1 MAPLLQIKN
10 LSKSFGARAIF
21 RNAALGL
28 HAGQKIGVIGRNG
41 AGKSTLF
48 RMIVG
53 TEERDSGDWATS
65 GDFRPAYLSQD
76 ARFGA
81 DETVLE
87 FLMRSSGAE
96 SWECARM
103 AARFQIGEERQA
115 TAAENLSGGYQMR
128 VRLAAMLLE
137 EPNFLF
143 LDEPTNYLDLETLFL
158 LEDFLQG
165 YSGGFL
171 LISHDRQFLRNTC
184 AHTLEV
190 ENGELFMFPGDVD
203 SYLEFKV
210 AREEELV
217 RQSKNI
223 EAQRKQLE
231 SFVERFRAKAS
242 KAAQAQS
249 KIKQLNRLQPIDL
262 GRALANVRIRIP
274 EVPRRKG
281 QSVRLEQVAIGY
293 PDRVVATGIDV
304 LVRRSARVAVVGANG
319 QGKST
324 LLRTLA
330 GSLQPLSGNVH
341 WTDPKPGF
349 YAQHVFGSLPESKTV
364 VEYLMTQAGGT
375 TPRQDVLDLAG
386 AFLFRGNDVEKRIS
400 VLSGGERARVSL
412 AALLLGR
419 HSTLLLDEP
428 TNHLDFETV
437 EALGVA
443 LRNYAGTVL
452 FVSHDRT
459 FVDLV
464 ADEVLEVC
472 DGHVRLFP
480 GNYQDYVYRLSQL
493 QEQGGIDH
501 PTAPAQ
507 SAASRQ
513 SQSFASPAPRVAA
526 AAPKKA
532 QPEAPPSHAERK
544 ERRGELNRVRGELQR
559 LEQQIAG
566 LEKEREEI
574 AAQLSAGGEGYTQK
588 RNTRLTEVTT
598 LLASLEEHWIA
609 LQARIEVLEEP
620 ARVSG

>member
-21 RNAALGL
+21 RNASLGL

-65 GDFRPAYLSQD
+65 AEFRPAYLSQD
-76 ARFGA
+76 AKFGSG
-81 DETVLE
+81 ESVLD
-87 FLMRSSGAE
+87 FLARSSE
-96 SWECARM
+96 RETWECARM
-103 AARFQIGEERQA
+103 AARFQIGEDRLDQP
-115 TAAENLSGGYQMR
+115 AENLSGGYQMR
-128 VRLAAMLLE
+128 VRLASMLLE

-158 LEDFLQG
+158 LEDFLQS

-184 AHTLEV
+184 EHTLEV
-190 ENGELFMFPGDVD
+190 ENEELFLFPGDVD
-203 SYLEFKV
+203 SYLEFKA
-210 AREEELV
+210 ARAEELV
-217 RQSKNI
+217 RQSKNV
-223 EAQRKQLE
+223 EAQRRQLE

-249 KIKQLNRLQPIDL
+249 KLKQLGRLQPVDL
-262 GRALANVRIRIP
+262 GRSLANVRIRIP

-281 QSVRLEQVAIGY
+281 QCVRLEAVDIGY

-304 LVRRSARVAVVGANG
+304 LIRRSARVAVVGANG

-330 GSLQPLSGNVH
+330 GSLRPLDGVVH
-341 WTDPKPGF
+341 WNDPAPGF
-349 YAQHVFGSLPESKTV
+349 YAQHVFGSLPENKTV

-437 EALGVA
+437 EALGLA
-443 LRNYAGTVL
+443 LRNFAGTVL

-464 ADEVLEVC
+464 ADEVLEVR
-472 DGHVRLFP
+472 DGQVRLFP

-493 QEQGGIDH
+493 QQETGEGRRE
-501 PTAPAQ
+501 TEAPAAKTAQ
-507 SAASRQ
+507 ASFTATPQRAPANTTNGQARAA
-513 SQSFASPAPRVAA
+513 
-526 AAPKKA
+526 
-532 QPEAPPSHAERK
+532 PSHAVRK
-544 ERRGELNRVRGELQR
+544 EQRGELNRSRGELQR
-559 LEQQIAG
+559 LEQEIKG
-566 LEKEREEI
+566 LEHERDELTTLL
-574 AAQLSAGGEGYTQK
+574 AQGAESYTLE
-588 RNTRLTEVTT
+588 RNQRLTELTAV
-598 LLASLEEHWIA
+598 LASLEEKWLA
-609 LQARIEVLEEP
+609 LQARIEGLAETP
-620 ARVSG
+620 A